1 LATVAAIDDR
11 SLLAALEPEA
21 ARLLDRHID
30 SSKEWFPHELVP
42 YERGRKVELDREW
55 TEDDADLG
63 GSKISDGVRSALIVN
78 ILTEDNLPYYFRT
91 IERMF
96 GAGDAWGTWAR
107 RWTAEEGRH
116 SMVIY
121 GYLMAS
127 RAVDPKELERARMV
141 QVSNGLIPEPAS
153 AHQGFAYVAMQELA
167 TRISHRNT
175 GTLLNDKVGYDV
187 MMRVAADENRH
198 HLFYRDIT
206 KAALEIDP
214 SGMVTAISREV
225 LDFEMPGTGIPNF
238 KQHAAEIAKLGI
250 YDFNSHY
257 EQVLVPLVLRA
268 WNVENITG
276 LNDEAERD
284 RDRLLKQLAKIE
296 RVAKRMAE
304 RQAEKESVPA

>member
-1 LATVAAIDDR
+1 
-11 SLLAALEPEA
+11 
-21 ARLLDRHID
+21 LLDRHND

-42 YERGRKVELDREW
+42 YDRSRSFDPDHEW
-55 TEDDADLG
+55 EEADADLG
-63 GSKISDGVRSALIVN
+63 GSTISDGVRSALIVN

-96 GAGDAWGTWAR
+96 GAGDAWGSWAR

-116 SMVIY
+116 SIVIY

-127 RAVDPKELERARMV
+127 RAVDPKELERARMI

-175 GTLLNDKVGYDV
+175 GTLLNDKAGYDV

-206 KAALEIDP
+206 KAAIELDP
-214 SGMVTAISREV
+214 SGMVSAITKEV

-238 KQHAAEIAKLGI
+238 KQHAAAIAKLGI

-304 RQAEKESVPA
+304 RNAEKEPALAQS

>member
-1 LATVAAIDDR
+1 V
-11 SLLAALEPEA
+11 
-21 ARLLDRHID
+21 
-30 SSKEWFPHELVP
+30 
-42 YERGRKVELDREW
+42 
-55 TEDDADLG
+55 
-63 GSKISDGVRSALIVN
+63 ISDGVRSALIVN

-121 GYLMAS
+121 GYLMAT
-127 RAVDPKELERARMV
+127 RAVDPKELERARMI

-187 MMRVAADENRH
+187 MMRVAGDENRH

-206 KAALEIDP
+206 KAAIEVDP
-214 SGMVTAISREV
+214 SGMVSAITKEV

-238 KQHAAEIAKLGI
+238 KQHAAAIAKLGI
-250 YDFNSHY
+250 YDFTSHY

-276 LNDEAERD
+276 LSDEAERD
-284 RDRLLKQLAKIE
+284 RDKLLTQLAKIE
-296 RVAKRMAE
+296 RVAKRLAE
-304 RQAEKESVPA
+304 RQGAKEPALSQS